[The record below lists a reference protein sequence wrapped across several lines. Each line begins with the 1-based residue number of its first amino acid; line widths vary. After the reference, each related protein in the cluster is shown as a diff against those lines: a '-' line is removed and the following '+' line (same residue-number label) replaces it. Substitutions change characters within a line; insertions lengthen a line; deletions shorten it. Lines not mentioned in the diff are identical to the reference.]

1 MCGQRKVICYLELPL
16 LIDGVDDSLEPHSV
30 SEAELGVWQ
39 DASPTC
45 VCGLVRGC
53 VLLLGGVGGRGTR
66 DVCLWPPV
74 LGEGGGFRHPG
85 SSDLL
90 HQGIVVLACACLKEP
105 ENPSA
110 ATVFCA

>member
-1 MCGQRKVICYLELPL
+1 MLSPDLFYRKVCGQRKVICYLELPL

-74 LGEGGGFRHPG
+74 LGEGGGLPA
-85 SSDLL
+85 SWLL
-90 HQGIVVLACACLKEP
+90 
-105 ENPSA
+105 
-110 ATVFCA
+110 